1 MSTGLN
7 FSRILKYGF
16 LNLWRYRWLS
26 ATAIAVMA
34 ISLLVTSSLLLLN
47 QLAVFSAQDLR
58 DRVDVSLFFFPEVGE
73 EKIMGVKTEFEKLDE
88 VKSVK
93 YISSEQ
99 ALADFKDS
107 HKNDPLIQKSLEELE
122 KNPLQASL
130 AVVAKDLTLYP
141 VIVQQINNSR
151 YQPLIEKINYDDSQ
165 GLIDTLQRITSGLR
179 NFGILLASVFGLVSI
194 LVMFNTLRLTIFSR
208 REEIEIMRLV
218 GASNGYI
225 RGPFLI
231 EGVLYGLAGSA
242 IAGLILYPALL
253 ASVPVIRRF
262 FDLDL
267 PRDSFL
273 TGHFWVLLLIQTGL
287 GMVLGVVSSLIAT
300 KRHLKI

>member
-58 DRVDVSLFFFPEVGE
+58 DRVDISLFFFPEVGE